1 MNRTLIPDA
10 IQLRSIDA
18 LILEA
23 RRQRNAYIAALLG
36 RVWRSLVGGTK
47 TVPQSIGVPAG
58 LLRP

>member
-18 LILEA
+18 LIFEA
-23 RRQRNAYIAALLG
+23 RRQRNAYIAAVLRRL
-36 RVWRSLVGGTK
+36 WHSLVGGTK
-47 TVPQSIGVPAG
+47 AVPQSIGMPAG